1 VRGFSKVNT
10 LNELTSATRRGT
22 LTVAGQAS
30 QPGANLSSVSVSGTG
45 LSAGKAELYADGSWT
60 RAGATLANGNNTFTA
75 TATDTYGRTASDT
88 ANFYLPATNSFTYD
102 LNGNL
107 TNDGRRVF
115 EYDFE
120 NQLTNVYVAAAWRSE
135 FKYDAFGRKRVQQ
148 DYGWTG
154 SAWLLTNEVRYIYD
168 GMTVVQERNANNL
181 ALVSY
186 TRGNDLS
193 GTLQEAGGIGG
204 LLARTDLP
212 HFTRRNPHWR
222 MPIIIVMAMAT

>member
-1 VRGFSKVNT
+1 MRTGVGRERAQPWPTGTTPSRLPPQTPMGAPPLT
-10 LNELTSATRRGT
+10 LLTSISQL
-22 LTVAGQAS
+22 LTPS
-30 QPGANLSSVSVSGTG
+30 
-45 LSAGKAELYADGSWT
+45 
-60 RAGATLANGNNTFTA
+60 
-75 TATDTYGRTASDT
+75 RT
-88 ANFYLPATNSFTYD
+88 D

>member
-1 VRGFSKVNT
+1 M
-10 LNELTSATRRGT
+10 
-22 LTVAGQAS
+22 AGQAS

-107 TNDGRRVF
+107 TNDSRRVF
-115 EYDFE
+115 EYDYE
-120 NQLTNVYVAAAWRSE
+120 NQLTNVYVAGAWKSE
-135 FKYDAFGRKRVQQ
+135 FRYDAFGRKRVQQ